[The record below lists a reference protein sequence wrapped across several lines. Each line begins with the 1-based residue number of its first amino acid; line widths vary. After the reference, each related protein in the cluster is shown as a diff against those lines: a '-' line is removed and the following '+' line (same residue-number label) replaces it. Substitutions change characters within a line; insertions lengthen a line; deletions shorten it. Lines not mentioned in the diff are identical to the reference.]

1 MKLVF
6 SGLVD
11 TKTRNQLVVKS
22 VHSSGSLNSFFSVFV
37 ILMWI
42 KEGALK
48 NVFLID
54 VALKNNSNSSN
65 GS

>member
-37 ILMWI
+37 II
-42 KEGALK
+42 
-48 NVFLID
+48 ID
-54 VALKNNSNSSN
+54 VDQRGGIEECVTERGIINNKYNKQQ
-65 GS
+65 

>member
-1 MKLVF
+1 MGKRKIIKCETCLF
-6 SGLVD
+6 WSCG

-48 NVFLID
+48 NV
-54 VALKNNSNSSN
+54 
-65 GS
+65 

>member
-1 MKLVF
+1 MWVKEKSKSVKLVF
-6 SGLVD
+6 SGLVG

-48 NVFLID
+48 SV
-54 VALKNNSNSSN
+54 
-65 GS
+65 